1 LVLDLAEKPLTT
13 VSVIKADIGSLAGHH
28 IVHPDTMAAATKV
41 LAEAKMKGIICDFYV
56 TNAGDDLEL
65 IMTHRKGVDSPEIHG
80 IAWDAF
86 KEAAKVSKELGLYA
100 AGQDLLS
107 DAFSGNVRG
116 LGPGVAEMEFVE
128 RPSEPIVIFMADKTE
143 PGAFNLPMFKIF
155 ADPFNTAGLVI
166 DPKLHDGFKFEVF
179 DVFEG
184 KSVTLSLPEEMYDL
198 LAIIGTTG
206 RYIVRRVY
214 RKKDNEIAAVVSVE
228 RLNLMAGR
236 YVGKDDPVA
245 IVRAQS
251 GFPAVGEILEPFAT
265 PHLVA
270 GWMRGSHFGPIM
282 PVPLRYSKCTRFDGP
297 PRIIALGFQV
307 KNARLIGPAD
317 LFDDPAFD
325 ESRRLANMISD
336 YIRRQGPFM
345 PHRLGPEEMEYT
357 TLPEV
362 LERLKGRFVSVS
374 GEPKAKRP
382 KVESELLSRHGATE

>member
-1 LVLDLAEKPLTT
+1 MTERKLTT

-28 IVHPDTMAAATKV
+28 VVHPDTLAAATKV
-41 LAEAKMKGIICDFYV
+41 LAEAKIKGVIEDFYV

-65 IMTHRKGVDSPEIHG
+65 IMTHRKGVDSPEVHG
-80 IAWDAF
+80 LAWDAF
-86 KEAAKVSKELGLYA
+86 REAAKVSKELGLYA

-128 RPSEPIVIFMADKTE
+128 RPSEPIVVFMADKTE

-155 ADPFNTAGLVI
+155 ADPFNTAGLVV

-184 KSVTLSLPEEMYDL
+184 RSVELLLPEEMYDL

-228 RLNLMAGR
+228 RLGLLAGR

-245 IVRAQS
+245 VVRAQS

-270 GWMRGSHFGPIM
+270 GWMRGSHYGPIM

-297 PRIIALGFQV
+297 PRVVALGFQV
-307 KNARLIGPAD
+307 KNARLVGPAD

-325 ESRRLANMISD
+325 NSRRIAELVAD
-336 YIRRQGPFM
+336 YIRRMGPFM

-362 LERLKGRFVSVS
+362 LERLKDRFKVVA
-374 GEPKAKRP
+374 GEPKAKKPR
-382 KVESELLSRHGATE
+382 VESELLSTHSSE

>member
-1 LVLDLAEKPLTT
+1 MTERKSTT

-28 IVHPDTMAAATKV
+28 VVHPDTLAAATKV
-41 LAEAKMKGIICDFYV
+41 LAEAKIKGLIEDFYV

-65 IMTHRKGVDSPEIHG
+65 IMTHRKGVDSPEVHG
-80 IAWDAF
+80 LAWDAF
-86 KEAAKVSKELGLYA
+86 REAAKVSKELGLYA

-128 RPSEPIVIFMADKTE
+128 RPSEPIVVFVADKTE

-155 ADPFNTAGLVI
+155 ADPFNTAGLVV

-184 KSVTLSLPEEMYDL
+184 RSVELLLPEEMYDL

-214 RKKDNEIAAVVSVE
+214 RKKDNEIAATVSVE
-228 RLNLMAGR
+228 RLSLIAGR

-245 IVRAQS
+245 VVRAQS

-270 GWMRGSHFGPIM
+270 GWMRGSHYGPLM

-307 KNARLIGPAD
+307 KNARLVGPAD

-325 ESRRLANMISD
+325 NSRRTAELVAD
-336 YIRRQGPFM
+336 YIRRMGPFM

-357 TLPEV
+357 ALPEI
-362 LERLKGRFVSVS
+362 LERLKDRFKVVS
-374 GEPKAKRP
+374 GEPKAKKP
-382 KVESELLSRHGATE
+382 KVESELLSTHPTE

>member
-1 LVLDLAEKPLTT
+1 MAERKLTT
-13 VSVIKADIGSLAGHH
+13 ISVIKADIGSLAGHH
-28 IVHPDTMAAATKV
+28 TVHPDTLAAATKV
-41 LAEAKMKGIICDFYV
+41 LAEAKIKGLIEDFYV

-65 IMTHRKGVDSPEIHG
+65 IMTHRRGVDSPEVHG
-80 IAWDAF
+80 LAWEAF
-86 KEAAKVSKELGLYA
+86 REAAKVSKELGLYA

-116 LGPGVAEMEFVE
+116 LGPGVAEMEFLE
-128 RPSEPIVIFMADKTE
+128 RPSEPIVVFMADKTE

-155 ADPFNTAGLVI
+155 ADPFNTAGLVV

-179 DVFEG
+179 DVFEDR
-184 KSVTLSLPEEMYDL
+184 SVELSLPEEMYDL

-206 RYIVRRVY
+206 RYVVRRVY
-214 RKKDNEIAAVVSVE
+214 RKKDNEIAAAVSVE
-228 RLNLMAGR
+228 RLSIIAGR

-245 IVRAQS
+245 VVRAQS

-270 GWMRGSHFGPIM
+270 GWTRGSHYGPIM

-297 PRIIALGFQV
+297 PRIIALGFQI
-307 KNARLIGPAD
+307 KNAKLVGPAD

-325 ESRRLANMISD
+325 NSRRTAEMVAD
-336 YIRRQGPFM
+336 YIRRMGPFM

-357 TLPEV
+357 TLPEI
-362 LERLKGRFVSVS
+362 LERFKDRFKVVA
-374 GEPKAKRP
+374 GEPKAKKP
-382 KVESELLSRHGATE
+382 KIESELLKTHTHE